1 MALISPGIQISVT
14 DESNYLP
21 TAVGSVP
28 LVLVAT
34 AQDKANPSLTV
45 ASGTIKS
52 NAGKINVVSSQ
63 RELASL
69 FGYPVFR
76 QSSAGTPLHGDE
88 LNEYGL
94 MAAYSA
100 LGVASRAYIQR
111 ADVDLDQL
119 VGTAV
124 RPTGTPTDGTYWLD
138 LTTSRWGINEWNSTQ
153 ASPSGTGSLGGT
165 TLITPMIITDSTQVS
180 SGTPLDSVGAVGSY
194 AIVTTSTANQLFY
207 KTSTASGAWV
217 QVGGETWKQ
226 RTPALSGNVT
236 VLSTIAGGGNLM
248 INGVNV
254 VIASTRTLTQVIT
267 AINAAYPGGTP
278 IPGVLAANVANTL
291 TFYIDSSAQSGN
303 VAADGT
309 LSINTANNSN
319 AAIIAA
325 LGLTNQSNIGA
336 PAVSFSSVP
345 VAWKTTSGSDLRRP
359 SGSIWINTNMTDPTA
374 GFDMSVKK
382 YGEASASWSAITAP
396 MYADDYIAINAL
408 DPLAGGLNIDAGT
421 IYVKYDVT
429 ENGNITFGNDG
440 VTPTVT
446 NGLGTFTPFVKTVS
460 GVLKVTGAIPVT
472 PAVFVPGAYFTVQVS
487 RPGDGNVQLSD
498 IRTVTMTGTTST
510 TFVADFLQAT
520 GGMNIVAVKETS
532 GAISISHLAG
542 GYIRLKDV
550 SGTSL
555 ALAGFSASVAHMR
568 VDTDEPTVLIASSFE
583 PLTFTSDVV
592 APFSDPDDGTIWY
605 NGSATDVDIM
615 VHDGSAWRGYGLV
628 ASDARGYDLRNTDPA
643 GVLFGTVKPTVQL
656 DGTALVSGDLWI
668 DTSDLENYPKI
679 SRFDA
684 ATNKWTLL
692 DNTDQLTEDGIIFA
706 DARWD
711 TSGNTNP
718 LTDTI
723 VGVATMLLSDYTD
736 IDVPDYRL
744 YARGTLL
751 FNTRR
756 SGYNVKK
763 FVSNYF
769 NTTSFPTTQTN
780 NPVNA
785 PGHTAHTAT
794 NAWISIS
801 GLKSDGQPYMG
812 RKAVR
817 AVVVSALQAALDSS
831 IAVREEQLDF
841 NIIACPG
848 YPELIDNMSLLNNDR
863 KGTAFILGDTPMH
876 LAAESTALSNWGAS
890 IPTADGEDG
899 IVTIDGSVGVFY
911 PSGISNDLSGA
922 EIAVPPSH
930 MMLRTMIRN
939 DNIAYPWFAP
949 AGVRRG
955 TIDNVAGIGYVPA
968 GTNQF
973 TRVGINE
980 GLRDVL
986 YNNRINPL
994 TVLPGIGLTN
1004 FGNKTRSGVNS
1015 SLDRINV
1022 SRLVSYIR
1030 RRLASVANNYL
1041 FEPNDAITRNSI
1053 KLLVET
1059 LFNDL
1064 MAKRGITDY
1073 VVVCD
1078 ESNNTPDRVARNELY
1093 VDVAIE
1099 PTKDVEFI
1107 YIPIRLKNPGEI
1119 KANA

>member
-21 TAVGSVP
+21 TAIGSVP
-28 LVLVAT
+28 FILVAS

-45 ASGTIKS
+45 ASGTTQA

-69 FGYPVFR
+69 FGYPTFR
-76 QSSAGTPLHGDE
+76 TSSSGTALHGDE

-111 ADVDLDQL
+111 ADIDLDQL
-119 VGTAV
+119 VGTTV
-124 RPTGTPTDGTYWLD
+124 RPAGTPADATYWLD
-138 LTTSRWGINEWNSTQ
+138 LTTSRWGINEWNATQ
-153 ASPSGTGSLGGT
+153 AATGAGTVGGT
-165 TLITPMIITDSTQVS
+165 TLISPLLITDSTQVS
-180 SGTPLDSVGAVGSY
+180 SGTPLDSVGAVGTY
-194 AIVTTSTANQLFY
+194 AIVTTSTTNQLFY
-207 KTSTASGAWV
+207 KTAAAVSAWV
-217 QVGGETWKQ
+217 KVGSEAWKK
-226 RTPALSGNVT
+226 TIPALSGTSTVT
-236 VLSTIAGGGNLM
+236 TTSPYYAALYVNS
-248 INGVNV
+248 VNV
-254 VIASTRTLTQVIT
+254 YLPPSQTLSQVVS
-267 AINAAYPGGTP
+267 AINTSVGSGP
-278 IPGVLAANVANTL
+278 IPGVTAANVGGVL
-291 TFYIDSSAQSGN
+291 TFYIDSTAKSAN
-303 VAADGT
+303 VVVNGT
-309 LSINTANNSN
+309 LSIGAASN
-319 AAIIAA
+319 VAVVAS
-325 LGLTNQSNIGA
+325 LGLTGAANIGC
-336 PAVSFSSVP
+336 PTVTFSSLP
-345 VAWKTTSGSDLRRP
+345 VTSAWKGASASDLRRP
-359 SGSIWINTNMTDPTA
+359 TGSIWINTNSADPTA
-374 GFDMSVKK
+374 GMNLSIKK
-382 YGEASASWSAITAP
+382 YGEASASWSSLAVPA
-396 MYADDYIAINAL
+396 YGDDFLAINAL
-408 DPLAGGLNIDAGT
+408 DPITGGSNIVVGST
-421 IYVKYDVT
+421 YVKFDAT
-429 ENGNITFGNDG
+429 EQGNISFSGDVATL
-440 VTPTVT
+440 T
-446 NGLGTFTPFVKTVS
+446 NGLASFTPFVKDVDGILT
-460 GVLKVTGAIPVT
+460 VTGAVPVT
-472 PAVFVPGAYFTVQVS
+472 PMVFVPATSFSVQVS
-487 RPGDGNVQLSD
+487 QPGNIQLSHANV
-498 IRTVTMTGTTST
+498 VTLSAGTTTSDG
-510 TFVADFLQAT
+510 FVADFLQQTA
-520 GGMNIVAVKETS
+520 GMNVVAVKETS
-532 GAISISHLAG
+532 GAISISHLSG
-542 GYIRLKDV
+542 GYIRLKNI
-550 SGTSL
+550 SGTPL
-555 ALAGFSASVAHMR
+555 TTAGFSTSVGHMR
-568 VDTDEPTVLIASSFE
+568 ADPNEATVLIASSFT
-583 PLTFTSDVV
+583 PLTYTPDTVT
-592 APFSDPDDGTIWY
+592 PYSDPADGTIWY

-615 VHDGSAWRGYGLV
+615 VHDGSSWRGYATV
-628 ASDARGYDLRNTDPA
+628 TSDARGYNLSATDPA
-643 GVLFGTVKPTVQL
+643 GVLFGTIKPTLQS
-656 DGTALVSGDLWI
+656 DGTALASGDLWI
-668 DTSDLENYPKI
+668 DTSDLENYPKL

-684 ATNKWTLL
+684 TLNKWFLL
-692 DNTDQLTEDGIIFA
+692 DNTDHLSEDGIIFA

-718 LTDTI
+718 LTDSVT
-723 VGVATMLLSDYTD
+723 GVSTLLLSSYTD

-756 SGYNVKK
+756 SSYNVKQ
-763 FVSNYF
+763 FVSDYF
-769 NTTSFPTTQTN
+769 NATSFPTNTTN

-785 PGHTAHTAT
+785 PGHTSSTET
-794 NAWISIS
+794 NAWVSIS
-801 GLKSDGQPYMG
+801 GLKSDGQPNMG

-817 AVVVSALQAALDSS
+817 AVVVSALQAAIDGS

-841 NIIACPG
+841 NLIVCPG

-863 KGTAFILGDTPMH
+863 KGTAFIIGDTPMH
-876 LAAESTALSNWGAS
+876 LAAESTALSNWGTAV
-890 IPTADGEDG
+890 PTADGEDG
-899 IVTIDGSVGVFY
+899 IVTVDGSVGVFY
-911 PSGISNDLSGA
+911 PSGLANDLSGA

-955 TIDNVAGIGYVPA
+955 TVDNVSGIGYVPA
-968 GTNQF
+968 STNEF
-973 TRVGINE
+973 IRVGINE

-986 YNNRINPL
+986 YTNDINPL

-1004 FGNKTRSGVNS
+1004 FGNKTRAGVNS

-1030 RRLASVANNYL
+1030 RSLANVANNYL
-1041 FEPNDAITRNSI
+1041 FEPNDSITRNSI

-1078 ESNNTPDRVARNELY
+1078 ETNNTPDRIARNELY